1 METTE
6 TAELVCVG
14 WAFVLILS
22 LIYAPSV
29 WNALIWMPLSGN
41 LFFEAIGIVGLAM
54 AVIGFLL
61 ILYYVFVF
69 FFLTVFI
76 VFVFGA
82 PAIALCQF
90 LGMEYSML
98 LAAVIAVSVLLYLIE
113 TRTVRIE
120 HHTVTVSLKRRYTI
134 KR

>member
-6 TAELVCVG
+6 TAELVCVV
-14 WAFVLILS
+14 WAFILILS

-29 WNALIWMPLSGN
+29 WNALIWMPVSGN
-41 LFFEAIGIVGLAM
+41 PFFEAIGIVGLAM

-69 FFLTVFI
+69 FLLAVFI

-82 PAIALCQF
+82 PAIAIYQF
-90 LGMEYSML
+90 LGTEYSML

-120 HHTVTVSLKRRYTI
+120 HHTVTVSLKRRYVI